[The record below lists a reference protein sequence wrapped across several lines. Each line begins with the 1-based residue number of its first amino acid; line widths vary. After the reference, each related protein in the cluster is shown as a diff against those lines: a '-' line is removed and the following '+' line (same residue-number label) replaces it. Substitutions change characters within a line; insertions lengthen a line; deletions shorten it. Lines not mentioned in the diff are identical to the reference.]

1 MDLNKAS
8 VEELQDLKGISSAR
22 ASAIVQ
28 KREEIKRSLCL
39 GDLSEL
45 SPDVPY
51 SIWEN
56 LIAEKKIM
64 AVPSTPLESVANN
77 MGQPS
82 GFGSH
87 SNGRELSDHS
97 LLEESQK
104 SMGSMIKLTVEL
116 TGRMSLLEERM
127 TIRDQEELNKM
138 KVENCKDGSEEKVTA
153 S

>member
-97 LLEESQK
+97 LLEELQK

-116 TGRMSLLEERM
+116 TGRMALLEERM

-138 KVENCKDGSEEKVTA
+138 KVENCKDGS
-153 S
+153 